1 MPRHLPSPRRHTRR
15 RVALLL
21 FFAALCCLCL
31 AFGSCNHSGKSAQQP
46 VTTDFECDVQLTY
59 RDMNVSGHLTRYSA
73 GTLSMDF
80 EQPDTLK
87 GLTMIWDGE
96 TISVKMHG
104 LSFGVD
110 PSTVPESALG
120 KGILDVLDNALRSDG
135 AGQVSGGQMKTAG
148 ESVNGEFELISDP
161 ETGEL
166 LSMKVP
172 SLGITATFSNF
183 AANSAS

>member
-1 MPRHLPSPRRHTRR
+1 MPRHLPSLRRRIRR

-31 AFGSCNHSGKSAQQP
+31 AFCSCGPSGKSAQPP

-59 RDMNVSGHLTRYSA
+59 RDMEVSGHLSRYSA

-80 EQPDTLK
+80 TLPDTLN
-87 GLTMIWDGE
+87 GMTMTWDGE

-104 LSFGVD
+104 LTFGVD

-120 KGILDVLDNALRSDG
+120 RGILDVLDNALRLG
-135 AGQVSGGQMKTAG
+135 GNGQVSAGQLKTTG

-161 ETGEL
+161 ETGNL
-166 LSMKVP
+166 LSMTVP

-183 AANSAS
+183 TVNSVS

>member
-1 MPRHLPSPRRHTRR
+1 MPRHLPSPRRCARR
-15 RVALLL
+15 RFALLL

-31 AFGSCNHSGKSAQQP
+31 AFCSCGQSGKSAQQP
-46 VTTDFECDVQLTY
+46 VTTDFACDVQLTY

-80 EQPDTLK
+80 EQPDTLS

-104 LSFGVD
+104 LTFGVD
-110 PSTVPESALG
+110 PATVPESALG
-120 KGILDVLDNALRSDG
+120 KGILDVLDTALRTD
-135 AGQVSGGQMKTAG
+135 AGGQISGGQLKISG

-161 ETGEL
+161 ETGNL